1 MEWYKFELI
10 DGDTGLMNGFTPE
23 ELERVTRYV
32 VQNERHFYGAKN
44 YLMISPG
51 EVPCTI
57 DLQDALEGTLALP
70 HYLILTARPPF
81 RPAPG
86 MLACRYLTLVDDK
99 GRDAHHYDLPF
110 DIIGKIS
117 TL

>member
-44 YLMISPG
+44 HLMISPG
-51 EVPCTI
+51 EVPRTI
-57 DLQDALEGTLALP
+57 DLQDAVDGTSVLP
-70 HYLILTARPPF
+70 HYLILTARPPLG
-81 RPAPG
+81 PTPG
-86 MLACRYLTLVDDK
+86 MLVCRYLTLVDDK
-99 GRDAHHYDLPF
+99 GRNAHHYDLPF
-110 DIIGKIS
+110 DLIGKNS